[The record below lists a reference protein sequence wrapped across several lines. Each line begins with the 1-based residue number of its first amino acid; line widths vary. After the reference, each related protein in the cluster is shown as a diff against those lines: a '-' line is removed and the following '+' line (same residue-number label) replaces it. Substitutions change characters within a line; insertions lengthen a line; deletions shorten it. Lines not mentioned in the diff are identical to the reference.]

1 MVNPA
6 RLLRRLLLAA
16 TALAALP
23 PALAQTVLREGS
35 EIAFTSRQMGV
46 PVEGRFS
53 DWQAELAF
61 DPATPAKGR
70 VAMTIATASATFGA
84 TETETEVR
92 KPAWFD
98 VAAFPRARFESS
110 AIRAVGERRYEVAG
124 RLTIKGRAQDLVV
137 PVQLDGDI
145 ASGRFAIRR
154 LAFGIGS
161 GDWADTSLVADEV
174 EVRFRL
180 RLAGLAR

>member
-6 RLLRRLLLAA
+6 RLLRLLLAA
-16 TALAALP
+16 SALAALP

-61 DPATPAKGR
+61 DPATPAKAR
-70 VAMTIATASATFGA
+70 VALTIATASASFGA

-110 AIRAVGERRYEVAG
+110 TIRAVGERRYEVAG
-124 RLTIKGRAQDLVV
+124 RLTIKGRAQELVV